1 MEVIMMMIETITIIH
16 ITIIKLKFM
25 QNLLLRLFGH
35 KPKTTVLKPTTKFK
49 TTLPNNKLSLQEW
62 VKEFNVGM
70 MYDRKII
77 YMG

>member
-1 MEVIMMMIETITIIH
+1 MMIETITIIQIM
-16 ITIIKLKFM
+16 ITKLTFM

-49 TTLPNNKLSLQEW
+49 TTIPKERLSLQEW

>member
-1 MEVIMMMIETITIIH
+1 M
-16 ITIIKLKFM
+16 K
-25 QNLLLRLFGH
+25 QLLLILFGH

-49 TTLPNNKLSLQEW
+49 TSVPSNRPSLQEW

>member
-1 MEVIMMMIETITIIH
+1 MITMMIEIITIIQ
-16 ITIIKLKFM
+16 IMTTKLTFM

-49 TTLPNNKLSLQEW
+49 TTVPTNKLSLQEW

>member
-1 MEVIMMMIETITIIH
+1 
-16 ITIIKLKFM
+16 M
-25 QNLLLRLFGH
+25 QILLLRLFGH
-35 KPKTTVLKPTTKFK
+35 KPKTTELRPTTKFK
-49 TTLPNNKLSLQEW
+49 TTVPTNKLSLQEW

>member
-1 MEVIMMMIETITIIH
+1 
-16 ITIIKLKFM
+16 M
-25 QNLLLRLFGH
+25 QQLLLLLFGR

-49 TTLPNNKLSLQEW
+49 TTVPQTKLSLQEW